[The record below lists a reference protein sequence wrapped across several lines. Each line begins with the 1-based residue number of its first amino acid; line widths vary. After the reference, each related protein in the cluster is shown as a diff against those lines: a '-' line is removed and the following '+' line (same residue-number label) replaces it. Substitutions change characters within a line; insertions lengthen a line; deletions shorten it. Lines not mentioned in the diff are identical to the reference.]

1 MLLLVSS
8 QLALLSPNLCF
19 ALFCCD
25 KDDIKGFDAL
35 RADAQSEAKKKSDE
49 IAARK
54 AERMKEL
61 AAKRKKMLEDL
72 AREEML
78 TAESFEDELK
88 QVKKETYEAACAL
101 SRPPKKA
108 RLNDDGDGNGQGGA
122 DNSDNGK
129 PATTKVVPN
138 QTE

>member
-1 MLLLVSS
+1 MS
-8 QLALLSPNLCF
+8 
-19 ALFCCD
+19 FCCCD
-25 KDDIKGFDAL
+25 QDYIKDFDTR
-35 RADAQSEAKKKSDE
+35 RADAKKKSDA
-49 IAARK
+49 IAPRK
-54 AERMKEL
+54 DEKFKEPAAEFEDQQ
-61 AAKRKKMLEDL
+61 KRVNKTTDIRSRPPKK

-78 TAESFEDELK
+78 TVQSFEDELK